1 MRMPAEWEPQARC
14 WLAWPD
20 RLALW
25 GDGLAA
31 AREAYA
37 EVARAIAAHE
47 PVTMIADPASVAEAS
62 LKCGKGV
69 EIMPLPIDDS
79 WIRDNGPSF
88 VLDDAGG
95 VGGVVWGWN
104 AWGGTYEDY
113 DGDAAVAEA
122 MLAGMGM
129 RGFRAPMILEGGSI
143 VGDGAGTLLTTEE
156 CLLNPNRNP
165 GLDRDAIAD
174 ALGRHLG
181 TRKLVWLGRGLV
193 DDDTDGHVDNV
204 ACFVA
209 PGRVVVLTTRDR
221 DDANFDR
228 LADNLARLKAAT
240 DADGRALEVLEI
252 EQPAPRYLHGRRM
265 PLSYINFCVVN
276 GAVIVPQ
283 FDDPKD
289 RQARSMIGDAFP
301 GREIVPVL
309 ATDICRGGGGIHCIT
324 LQQPEGPVMPAE
336 DEEKTP

>member
-1 MRMPAEWEPQARC
+1 MPAEWERQARC

-20 RLALW
+20 RAPLW
-25 GDGLAA
+25 GDGLSA
-31 AREAYA
+31 ARDAYA
-37 EVARAIAAHE
+37 AVARAIAAFE

-62 LKCGKGV
+62 VKCGKGI

-88 VLDDAGG
+88 VVDGAGRVSG
-95 VGGVVWGWN
+95 IDWGWN
-104 AWGGTYEDY
+104 AWGRMY
-113 DGDAAVAEA
+113 DDFRQDAAVAGA

-129 RGFRAPMILEGGSI
+129 RGTRVPMILEGGSI
-143 VGDGAGTLLTTEE
+143 VGDGAGTVLTTEE
-156 CLLNPNRNP
+156 CLLNPSRNP
-165 GLDRDAIAD
+165 DMDRDSIAD
-174 ALGRHLG
+174 ALGRYLG
-181 TRKLVWLGRGLV
+181 TEKLIWLGRGLV

-204 ACFVA
+204 ACFVG
-209 PGRVVVLTTRDR
+209 PGRVVALTTRDR

-240 DADGRALEVLEI
+240 DAKGRSLDVLEI
-252 EQPAPRYLHGRRM
+252 EQPAPRYLDGRRM

-289 RQARSMIGDAFP
+289 RQALSVIGDAFS
-301 GREIVPVL
+301 GREIIPML
-309 ATDICRGGGGIHCIT
+309 TTDICRGGGGIHCIT
-324 LQQPEGPVMPAE
+324 LQQPAGPVLPAE
-336 DEEKTP
+336 DEETVR